1 MELNN
6 QTYVAL
12 IKLLTEVDDTV
23 LLQKSLQ
30 SEIEELFPMMSSN
43 KRAFSV
49 IFSIFSPR
57 NHNFNILG
65 KYEHAVVHT
74 ECKKS
79 EEVRKQELRKHL
91 YEPLLNYLSENELYH
106 ILRHHMNNKLV
117 IAIFKALEEGTY
129 CFI

>member
-1 MELNN
+1 
-6 QTYVAL
+6 
-12 IKLLTEVDDTV
+12 
-23 LLQKSLQ
+23 
-30 SEIEELFPMMSSN
+30 MSSN

-65 KYEHAVVHT
+65 KYEHTVVHT

-117 IAIFKALEEGTY
+117 IAIFKALEEGRY
-129 CFI
+129 PII

>member
-65 KYEHAVVHT
+65 KYEHGVVHT

-91 YEPLLNYLSENELYH
+91 YEPLLNYLSEN
-106 ILRHHMNNKLV
+106 
-117 IAIFKALEEGTY
+117 
-129 CFI
+129 